1 MRRLLVLPLLIG
13 MATAVGA
20 ESPPKVHGVNVQAD
34 GPIDTVR
41 VQRLLGLD
49 AGSPLD
55 RSRLRRGI
63 RVLWADGRVDDVW
76 VTSQPSKQGLDVA
89 VRLFLRPR
97 LESLTVTGPG
107 WLWRQRTRNWLGLR
121 PGQLFSQPDL
131 ERSLATVRRRLRDE
145 GFSDARLD
153 PALNYEPVRDTVHLT
168 LAVTLGDPDLVAGVE
183 LSGIEDADGHLR
195 KAAGLDPGDQLS
207 TQALERARGR
217 IERALRRDGHWE
229 GEVLGVERV
238 VTPAGLMVRFRVDPG
253 PIWDLEVTGGKDLE
267 SLIRDLLPDPAD
279 GNLHPSQPG
288 VVRDRLAVSLEGRG
302 YLLARID
309 VSVREEDEQHR
320 VLVVAAQPGARVKVD
335 SVRFD
340 GTDSL
345 TRRRLLEAVRVHPG
359 RVGGWRGQDVS
370 SETLEQDRQAVKS
383 LYRREG
389 FIAAE
394 VDPVR
399 IEPLK
404 NDRVKVVFS
413 VHEGLKWRVA
423 DLRLEGFPVEVMG
436 ALEGPL
442 PVVEEGP
449 WNPET
454 LTPARRALEL
464 ALASA
469 GYPDGSVSA
478 SVDTSHEGKAVVTL
492 RAEPGPYVTLGEVVV
507 TGLAKTAESV
517 VRGVLEHHNVRTG
530 EAYSLSAILDAQQE
544 LYALGLFRRVEVVPL
559 PGEERGTRR
568 GLLVRCEEG
577 LQRSYVVGVGWDTES
592 KARFILGWSHLNL
605 FGHAH
610 AVGAEVRLSSRE
622 KRYQANLREL
632 DVLGLGVPGY
642 LTAYRTE
649 ETFAS
654 FSQRRR
660 GLWLDLGDRR
670 RRPFRLWLRYEYQL
684 VRPDAPPEILSQLER
699 EDREIRIASLTPTIE
714 WDTRDD
720 PLDPSRGM
728 LASLS
733 PQVAFPLLRA
743 DAHFLK
749 LEGRLALFG
758 HLPGGTGA
766 LGLHLGLIEP
776 LGVSGDVPRNLK
788 VPLNARF
795 FAGGRISHRAFAI
808 DQLGIPGQTLDEH
821 GDPIGGNALGI
832 LNLEYRRRLRGI
844 VSWVVFLDAGNVW
857 ADPERVHLGDV
868 RWGLGLG
875 LRVHT
880 PAGPLR
886 LEYGHKLDREPGES
900 AGRIFLSFGAAF

>member
-1 MRRLLVLPLLIG
+1 MRRLVVLPLLIG
-13 MATAVGA
+13 MATAVAA
-20 ESPPKVHGVNVQAD
+20 ESPPKIHQVTVQAD

-41 VQRLLGLD
+41 FQRLLGLD
-49 AGSPLD
+49 EGVPLD

-63 RVLWADGRVDDVW
+63 RVVWADGRVDDVW
-76 VTSQPSKQGLDVA
+76 VTSRPAGEGLDVT

-97 LESLTVTGPG
+97 LESVTVTGPG
-107 WLWRQRTRNWLGLR
+107 WLWRQRIRNWLELR
-121 PGQLFSQPDL
+121 KGQLFSQPDL
-131 ERSLATVRRRLRDE
+131 ERSVATVRRRLRDE
-145 GFSDARLD
+145 GFSEARLD
-153 PALNYEPVRDTVHLT
+153 PALDYDPARDTVHLT
-168 LAVTLGDPDLVAGVE
+168 LAATLGEPDLVAGVE
-183 LSGIEDADGHLR
+183 VIGIEDADGHLR
-195 KAAGLDPGDQLS
+195 KASGLDPGDRLS
-207 TQALERARGR
+207 TQAVERARRR

-229 GEVLGVERV
+229 GEVLGVERA
-238 VTPAGLMVRFRVDPG
+238 VTPAGLTVRFQADPG
-253 PIWDLEVTGGKDLE
+253 PSWRLEVTGGEDVD

-279 GNLHPSQPG
+279 GNLHPNQPG
-288 VVRDRLAVSLEGRG
+288 VVQDRLAAALEGHG
-302 YLLARID
+302 YLLAQVA
-309 VSVREEDEQHR
+309 VSAREEDAQHR
-320 VLVVAAQPGARVKVD
+320 VLVVTANPGARVKVD
-335 SVRFD
+335 SVRFE
-340 GTDSL
+340 GAESL
-345 TRRRLLEAVRVHPG
+345 ARRRLLQAVRVHEG
-359 RVGGWRGQDVS
+359 RVGGWRGQEVT
-370 SETLEQDRQAVKS
+370 SETLEQDRQS
-383 LYRREG
+383 LTNLYRREG
-389 FIAAE
+389 FIGAE

-404 NDRVKVVFS
+404 GDRVEVVFS
-413 VHEGLKWRVA
+413 VHEGLWWRVA
-423 DLRLEGFPVEVMG
+423 DLRLEGFPVEVLG

-442 PVVEEGP
+442 PLVEEGA
-449 WNPET
+449 WNAEA

-469 GYPDGSVSA
+469 GYPEGSVSA
-478 SVDTSHEGKAVVTL
+478 SVDTSREGKAVVTL
-492 RAEPGPYVTLGEVVV
+492 RAEPGPYVILGEVVV

-517 VRGVLEHHNVRTG
+517 VRGVLEHHHVRTG
-530 EAYSLSAILDAQQE
+530 ATYSLSAILDAQQE

-559 PGEERGTRR
+559 PGEERGARR

-605 FGHAH
+605 FGHGH

-622 KRYQANLREL
+622 KRYQANLREH

-642 LTAYRTE
+642 LTAYRTQ

-699 EDREIRIASLTPTIE
+699 EDREIRIASLTPSIE

-720 PLDPSRGM
+720 PLDPSRGA
-728 LASLS
+728 LASFS
-733 PQVAFPLLRA
+733 PQIAFPLLRA
-743 DAHFLK
+743 DAHFIK

-758 HLPGGTGA
+758 RLPGGTGA

-776 LGVSGDVPRNLK
+776 LGVSGDAPRNLK

-795 FAGGRISHRAFAI
+795 FAGGRISHRAFPI
-808 DQLGIPGQTLDEH
+808 DELGIPGQTLDEN

-857 ADPERVHLGDV
+857 ADPERVNLSDV

-900 AGRIFLSFGAAF
+900 AGQIFVSFGTAF